1 MYTNHFIVEKKTR
14 NSKEKT
20 INIIKNLE
28 KKKIEVSYRVTAK
41 KITAF
46 KNRFFISRKKKKGA
60 NTIKQTQNN
69 PYTVLKPNTKG
80 TYVHTQNNTYIGR
93 SFT

>member
-1 MYTNHFIVEKKTR
+1 VEKKTR

-46 KNRFFISRKKKKGA
+46 KNRFFISRKKKIKELILL
-60 NTIKQTQNN
+60 NKHKTIHIR
-69 PYTVLKPNTKG
+69 Y
-80 TYVHTQNNTYIGR
+80 
-93 SFT
+93 